1 MPRKPIPIDLD
12 ELEKLAAMHCTQ
24 EECAAWFD
32 TTQKTMSLKLAHE
45 PYKSVWTKGWAKGNI
60 SLRRQQKQR
69 ADAGDKTMLIW
80 LGKQWLG
87 QTDVQ
92 RNEITG
98 KDGGPVRH
106 EYHDFSALTDEE
118 LEQAIIREA
127 ESITDRASEAAQ
139 PLDSAPADAE
149 AGGVSL
155 PD

>member
-1 MPRKPIPIDLD
+1 MPRKPIPIDLE

-32 TTQKTMSLKLAHE
+32 TTQKTMSLKLARE

-87 QTDVQ
+87 QRDQ
-92 RNEITG
+92 
-98 KDGGPVRH
+98 
-106 EYHDFSALTDEE
+106 
-118 LEQAIIREA
+118 QAIEHSGEVSTPVIVRMVA
-127 ESITDRASEAAQ
+127 EIPTDM
-139 PLDSAPADAE
+139 SADDNPE
-149 AGGVSL
+149 S
-155 PD
+155 